1 MNRKLL
7 ALAVGTALSL
17 PLAAQAAPTVYGQ
30 LNMSVDKASTTNASG
45 DVSGNPDGDESWQ
58 VNSNSSR
65 LGVMGE
71 EALGNGLSAVY
82 KIEFGVAADEAG
94 GPGGDLTGRD
104 RYLGLKGSLGTVKLG
119 AYDSPLKS
127 SQGMVDQFNDGRY
140 TDMTGFGAVVGD
152 NRMSNLI
159 GYESPKFAD
168 ALTAKIAIQPGESAA
183 TGDNEL
189 ANAFSLAVAYETAG
203 LYAALAYDKNVNSDA
218 FDPADNRDTIRLTG
232 TYTAGAMQLGAMLQT
247 SEMSD
252 EAVGGQD
259 DQDAVLFSAGFGLD
273 DKNVAKAQF
282 IYTKEDFGAGGDAKR
297 MTLELGLDHNFTKM
311 TKVYAQT
318 AYAQTDADSGD
329 FDDAM
334 FGVGMLTK
342 F

>member
-7 ALAVGTALSL
+7 ALAVAAAAAL

-30 LNMSVDKASTTNASG
+30 LNLSVDKASTTNATG
-45 DVSGNPDGDESWQ
+45 TVSGNPDGDESWQ

-65 LGVMGE
+65 LGIMGE

-82 KIEFGVAADEAG
+82 KIEYGVQADEAG
-94 GPGGDLTGRD
+94 TNDLTGRD

-127 SQGMVDQFNDGRY
+127 SQGSVDQFNDGRY

-168 ALTAKIAIQPGESAA
+168 AITAKVAIQPGESAA

-189 ANAFSLAVAYETAG
+189 ANAFSLAVAYEAAG
-203 LYAALAYDKNVNSDA
+203 LYAALAYDKNVNSGV

-252 EAVGGQD
+252 EVVGGQD
-259 DQDAVLFSAGFGLD
+259 DQDAVLLSAGFGMD

-297 MTLELGLDHNFTKM
+297 MTLELGLDHNFTKQ
-311 TKVYAQT
+311 TK
-318 AYAQTDADSGD
+318 AYAQAAYAKTDADSGD

>member
-30 LNMSVDKASTTNASG
+30 LNLSVDKVSTTQPGEN
-45 DVSGNPDGDESWQ
+45 DQWE

-71 EALGNGLSAVY
+71 EALGGGLSAVY
-82 KIEFGVAADEAG
+82 KIEYGVGADEAG
-94 GPGGDLTGRD
+94 GVGTDLSGRD
-104 RYLGLKGSLGTVKLG
+104 RYLGLKGSFGTVKLG

-127 SQGMVDQFNDGRY
+127 SQGNVDQFNDGVY
-140 TDMTGFGAVVGD
+140 TDMTGFGLVVGD

-168 ALTAKIAIQPGESAA
+168 SLTAKLAIQPGEDTPGGNDS
-183 TGDNEL
+183 L
-189 ANAFSLAVAYETAG
+189 ANAFSVAVAYEAAG
-203 LYAALAYDKNVNSDA
+203 LYAALAFDKNVNDGEFDA
-218 FDPADNRDTIRLTG
+218 ATNRDTIRLTG
-232 TYTAGAMQLGAMLQT
+232 TYTEGAMQLGAMLQT
-247 SEMSD
+247 SELSD
-252 EAVGGQD
+252 DAATD
-259 DQDAVLFSAGFGLD
+259 DRDSVLLSAGFGLD

-282 IYTKEDFGAGGDAKR
+282 IYTKADMGAGDDGKR
-297 MTLELGLDHNFTKM
+297 MTLELGLDHNFTKQ
-311 TKVYAQT
+311 TK
-318 AYAQTDADSGD
+318 AYAQAAYAKTDSDAGDAD
-329 FDDAM
+329 DAT

>member
-17 PLAAQAAPTVYGQ
+17 PLAAQAAPTIYGQ

-45 DVSGNPDGDESWQ
+45 AVSGNPAGDESWQ

-71 EALGNGLSAVY
+71 EALGSGLSAVY
-82 KIEFGVAADEAG
+82 KAEWEVSGDMGAG
-94 GPGGDLTGRD
+94 NNDLGARD
-104 RYLGLKGSLGTVKLG
+104 RYLGLKGSYGTVKLG
-119 AYDSPLKS
+119 HYDSPLKS

-189 ANAFSLAVAYETAG
+189 ANAFSLAVAYEAAG

-218 FDPADNRDTIRLTG
+218 FDPADNRDTLRLTG

>member
-7 ALAVGTALSL
+7 VLAVGAAMSL
-17 PLAAQAAPTVYGQ
+17 PLAAQAAPSIYGQ
-30 LNMSVDKASTTNASG
+30 LNLSVDKASTNDPSG
-45 DVSGNPDGDESWQ
+45 VVADVAGSSDSWQ

-65 LGVMGE
+65 LGIMGE

-82 KIEFGVAADEAG
+82 KIEYGVAADESG
-94 GPGGDLTGRD
+94 TNDLTGRD

-119 AYDSPLKS
+119 AFDSPLKT
-127 SQGMVDQFNDGRY
+127 SQGTVDQFNDGRY

-168 ALTAKIAIQPGESAA
+168 ALTAKVAIQPGETNA
-183 TGDNEL
+183 DNSI
-189 ANAFSLAVAYETAG
+189 ANAFSAALAYEAAG
-203 LYAALAYDKNVNSDA
+203 LYAALAYDKNVSDGGFNNTTA
-218 FDPADNRDTIRLTG
+218 RDTIRLTG

-252 EAVGGQD
+252 DATTD
-259 DQDAVLFSAGFGLD
+259 DRDSLLLSAAFGLD
-273 DKNVAKAQF
+273 DTNVAKAQF
-282 IYTKEDFGAGGDAKR
+282 IYTKADMGAAGDGKR

-311 TKVYAQT
+311 TK
-318 AYAQTDADSGD
+318 AYAQAAYAMTDVSGSD
-329 FDDAM
+329 DIDDAM

>member
-17 PLAAQAAPTVYGQ
+17 PLAAQAAPTIYGQ
-30 LNMSVDKASTTNASG
+30 LNMTVDNVSTTEPGEN
-45 DVSGNPDGDESWQ
+45 DQWE

-71 EALGNGLSAVY
+71 EALGSSLSAVY
-82 KIEFGVAADEAG
+82 KAEWEVS
-94 GPGGDLTGRD
+94 GDMGSGNNDLGARD
-104 RYLGLKGSLGTVKLG
+104 RYLGLKGSYGTVKLG
-119 AYDSPLKS
+119 HYDSPLKS
-127 SQGMVDQFNDGRY
+127 SQGMVDQFNDGVY
-140 TDMTGFGAVVGD
+140 TDMTGFGLVVGD

-168 ALTAKIAIQPGESAA
+168 VLTAKLAIQPGEDTAGGNDSI
-183 TGDNEL
+183 
-189 ANAFSLAVAYETAG
+189 ANAFSAALAYEAAG
-203 LYAALAYDKNVNSDA
+203 LYAALAYDKNVSDGA
-218 FDPADNRDTIRLTG
+218 FNDATNRDTIRLTG
-232 TYTAGAMQLGAMLQT
+232 TYTAGAMQLGALLQA
-247 SEMSD
+247 SELSED
-252 EAVGGQD
+252 VATD
-259 DQDAVLFSAGFGLD
+259 DRDSVLLSAGFGLD

-282 IYTKEDFGAGGDAKR
+282 IYTKADMGAAGDGKR

-311 TKVYAQT
+311 TKVYAQA
-318 AYAQTDADSGD
+318 AYAQTDADAGD
-329 FDDAM
+329 TDDGM